1 MTADEG
7 FTVVEVL
14 VVLSL
19 IGFGILFFLQNSFL
33 AMGLHDRG
41 RKMTEALL
49 LAQGRLEL
57 LEAGGWKKAGEDCVA
72 EGRAQYRREVLLR
85 GRRYRLLLEKTSV
98 STSLDYFTV
107 TCFWEGPAG
116 SFSRESSL
124 TLSSARSGV
133 R

>member
-1 MTADEG
+1 MTADKG
-7 FTVVEVL
+7 FTIIEVL

-19 IGFGILFFLQNSFL
+19 VGFGILFFLQNSFL

-41 RKMTEALL
+41 RKMSEALL

-57 LEAGGWKKAGEDCVA
+57 VEAGGWKRAVEDCVA
-72 EGRAQYRREVLLR
+72 EGRGRYHKEVTLRR
-85 GRRYRLLLEKTSV
+85 RRYRLLLEKTSV

-107 TCFWEGPAG
+107 TCYWEGPTGA
-116 SFSRESSL
+116 FSRESSL
-124 TLSSARSGV
+124 SLSSARSGV